1 MTVLRLL
8 LGAALALVPM
18 LGQELPGGRDFLTDY
33 EIEVLRG
40 RQGFNE
46 RIEAYVKFA
55 RLRLE
60 LIEQT
65 LEAEEPGR
73 AANIHRTLQ
82 EYASIIEAVDDV
94 IDDALARNRKVDDA
108 LQGLL
113 EAEQR
118 FLARLGAV
126 KAQAAADSW
135 RYEFVLEDAL
145 DITRDSIE
153 LLAADLGERKR
164 NVLLQ
169 DERDRKRQLESM
181 APERRKEAER
191 QDRQEAAEKSERTR
205 KRPTLLRPGE
215 KLDDK

>member
-1 MTVLRLL
+1 MMISRVLLIV
-8 LGAALALVPM
+8 ALVLVPV

-33 EIEVLRG
+33 EIEVLRL
-40 RQGFNE
+40 RQGFKE

-55 RLRLE
+55 TLRLE

-73 AANIHRTLQ
+73 AARVHRTLQ
-82 EYASIIEAVDDV
+82 EYSSIIEAVDDV
-94 IDDALARNRKVDDA
+94 IDDALARNRKTDDA

-126 KAQAAADSW
+126 KAEPAEDSW

-153 LLAADLGERKR
+153 LLAVDLGDRKR

-205 KRPTLLRPGE
+205 KRPSLLRPGE
-215 KLDDK
+215 KLGDK

>member
-1 MTVLRLL
+1 MTVLRFL
-8 LGAALALVPM
+8 LGAALALVPI

-33 EIEVLRG
+33 EIEVLRV
-40 RQGFNE
+40 RQGFKE

-65 LEAEEPGR
+65 LETEEPGR
-73 AANIHRTLQ
+73 AAKVHRTLQ
-82 EYASIIEAVDDV
+82 EFGSIIEAVDDV
-94 IDDALARNRKVDDA
+94 IDDALTRNRKMDDA

-113 EAEQR
+113 EAEQQ

-126 KAQAAADSW
+126 KARPAEDSW

-191 QDRQEAAEKSERTR
+191 EDRQEAAEQSERKR

-215 KLDDK
+215 KLGDQ

>member
-1 MTVLRLL
+1 MTVLRFL
-8 LGAALALVPM
+8 LGAALALVPV

-33 EIEVLRG
+33 EIEVLRV
-40 RQGFNE
+40 RQGFKE

-65 LEAEEPGR
+65 LEVEDPGR
-73 AANIHRTLQ
+73 AAKVHRTLQ

-94 IDDALARNRKVDDA
+94 IDDALARNRKMDDA

-113 EAEQR
+113 EAEHQ
-118 FLARLGAV
+118 FHARLGAL
-126 KAQAAADSW
+126 KAQPAEDSW

-164 NVLLQ
+164 DVLLR

-181 APERRKEAER
+181 APERRQEAER
-191 QDRQEAAEKSERTR
+191 EDRQEAAEQSERKR

-215 KLDDK
+215 KLGDK